1 MQENIRKY
9 LLNTHIL
16 LLAVL
21 LLGFSVR
28 IWGLGSAEIFHDEG
42 LYAFR
47 SIGYLDY
54 VQNIDQTTPIEWFAD
69 RELPWWTNL
78 SFHDAPPLFFL
89 VQHIFFRIFGDSLF
103 VARLPSLIA
112 GMFAIW
118 LMFLIGRKLFSDFER
133 PHQYLAVRPLSSD
146 LTGLLAALFLSINHI
161 HIWISRTSIMES
173 LLLTLMLAN
182 IYFFLRFVEDKKWW
196 FLFGLTMGLSFLTKY
211 TAVALAPVYLMDLLI
226 FHRGYFS

>member
-78 SFHDAPPLFFL
+78 SFHDAPPLFFM

-118 LMFLIGRKLFSDFER
+118 LMFLIARQLFR
-133 PHQYLAVRPLSSD
+133 RYD
-146 LTGLLAALFLSINHI
+146 LRTDAEIVSPKTANYAGLLAALLLAVNHM
-161 HIWISRTSIMES
+161 HVWISRTSILES
-173 LLLTLMLAN
+173 LLITLMLAN
-182 IYFFLRFVEDKKWW
+182 IYFFLRF
-196 FLFGLTMGLSFLTKY
+196 
-211 TAVALAPVYLMDLLI
+211 
-226 FHRGYFS
+226 